1 MTLRHVRRGVS
12 STIVHR
18 YGSESRDMVRTMPAP
33 LIEFDR
39 VTVLRDG
46 VTALD
51 RLSLRID
58 DGERVAV
65 LGPNGAGKSTLV
77 DALTRAVY
85 PATGMGPSALR
96 IYGRDRWDVF
106 ELRNLL
112 GIVTHALVRDCTGPY
127 TALETVLSGFFGSIG
142 VWPHHEVT
150 EPMRDDARRALR
162 DLHIAHL
169 ESVPLKEMSS
179 GEVRRAIIAR
189 ALVHHPRALVLDE
202 PTVSLDVRGRRELL
216 AAMRRLAHAGK
227 SLVLV
232 THTLDDVIPEIDR
245 VVTLRDG
252 HILHDGPTRQV
263 LRSGPL
269 RELFGVD
276 VHVMERE
283 GVWHMW

>member
-1 MTLRHVRRGVS
+1 
-12 STIVHR
+12 
-18 YGSESRDMVRTMPAP
+18 MPDP

-58 DGERVAV
+58 DGERVAI

-85 PATGMGPSALR
+85 PATGVGPFALR
-96 IYGRDRWDVF
+96 IYGHDRWDIF
-106 ELRNLL
+106 DLRNLL
-112 GIVTHALVRDCTGPY
+112 GIVTHTLVRDCTGPY
-127 TALETVLSGFFGSIG
+127 SALETVVSGYFGSIG

-150 EPMRDDARRALR
+150 EKMRERARRALQAL
-162 DLHIAHL
+162 DIGHL
-169 ESVPLKEMSS
+169 AEVPLKEMSS
-179 GEVRRAIIAR
+179 GEVRRAVIGR
-189 ALVHHPRALVLDE
+189 ALVHDPRALVLDE
-202 PTVSLDVRGRRELL
+202 PTVSLDIRGRRELIT
-216 AAMRRLAHAGK
+216 AMRRLARAGK

-232 THTLDDVIPEIDR
+232 THTLDDLIPEVDR

-252 HILHDGPTRQV
+252 QILHDGPTREV
-263 LRSGPL
+263 LRSAPL
-269 RELFGVD
+269 SQLFGLD
-276 VHVMERE
+276 VHVSERE

>member
-1 MTLRHVRRGVS
+1 
-12 STIVHR
+12 
-18 YGSESRDMVRTMPAP
+18 MPDP

-85 PATGMGPSALR
+85 PATGLGPSALR

-106 ELRNLL
+106 DLRNLL
-112 GIVTHALVRDCTGPY
+112 GIVTHTLVRDCTGPHS
-127 TALETVLSGFFGSIG
+127 ALETVLSGFFGSIG

-150 EPMRDDARRALR
+150 EQMRERARLALKAL
-162 DLHIAHL
+162 DIEHL
-169 ESVPLKEMSS
+169 EDVRLKEMSS
-179 GEVRRAIIAR
+179 GEVRRAVIAR
-189 ALVHHPRALVLDE
+189 ALVHDPRALVLDE
-202 PTVSLDVRGRRELL
+202 PTVSLDIRGRRELIT
-216 AAMRRLAHAGK
+216 AMRRLARAGK

-232 THTLDDVIPEIDR
+232 THTLDDVLPEIDR
-245 VVTLRDG
+245 VVTLRG
-252 HILHDGPTRQV
+252 GRILHDGPAREV
-263 LRSGPL
+263 LRSDPL
-269 RELFGVD
+269 SELFGVD
-276 VHVMERE
+276 VHVAQQD
-283 GVWHMW
+283 GAWHMW

>member
-1 MTLRHVRRGVS
+1 
-12 STIVHR
+12 
-18 YGSESRDMVRTMPAP
+18 MPDP

-51 RLSLRID
+51 RLSLRIE

-85 PATGMGPSALR
+85 PATGVGPSALR

-112 GIVTHALVRDCTGPY
+112 GIVTHTLVRDCTGPH
-127 TALETVLSGFFGSIG
+127 TGLETVLSGFFGSIG
-142 VWPHHEVT
+142 VWPHHDVT
-150 EPMRDDARRALR
+150 AQMRENARLALR
-162 DLHIAHL
+162 ELDIAHL
-169 ESVPLKEMSS
+169 EEVPLREMSS
-179 GEVRRAIIAR
+179 GEARRAVIAR
-189 ALVHHPRALVLDE
+189 ALVHQPRALVLDE
-202 PTVSLDVRGRRELL
+202 PTVSLDIRGRRELV
-216 AAMRRLAHAGK
+216 AAMRRLARAGR
-227 SLVLV
+227 SLLLV

-245 VVTLRDG
+245 IVTLRG
-252 HILHDGPTRQV
+252 GRILHDGPTRDV
-263 LRSGPL
+263 LRPGPL

-276 VHVMERE
+276 VQVGERE
-283 GVWHMW
+283 GGWHMW